1 MTNHAKTDGVV
12 SDTAVQSVAMT
23 EERDNT
29 ANTSVLV
36 GSLDGTD
43 GAEPRIYELGYLIVP
58 AVSEGNLPREVA
70 TIKDTLDAEKVAVIS
85 EEFPKWRALAY
96 PMRKRTS
103 AGYATHESGYFGWV
117 KFEASAQSAARIEHE
132 CKQNPQ
138 ILRYLFIKT
147 VREHTLT
154 GGRPRIERREKRG
167 PPHVAQTSTP
177 VSEIELD
184 KSIEKLIA
192 E

>member
-138 ILRYLFIKT
+138 ILLPFHQNRAGT
-147 VREHTLT
+147 HAHR
-154 GGRPRIERREKRG
+154 RPAADRAPREKGSAARRANK
-167 PPHVAQTSTP
+167 HACFR
-177 VSEIELD
+177 D
-184 KSIEKLIA
+184 RA
-192 E
+192 